1 MVNSSYKKKYKSQTK
16 RRRSYNRAGKRINF
30 NQQRRR
36 TNLNPQRRR
45 RYTLRKSTLP
55 KASNNHYLVF

>member
-16 RRRSYNRAGKRINF
+16 TRRCYNRAGKRINF

-36 TNLNPQRRR
+36 TNLNRRR

>member
-1 MVNSSYKKKYKSQTK
+1 MVNSSYKKKNKSQTK

-36 TNLNPQRRR
+36 TNLNRRR